1 MRARADSVGVV
12 CYNSRVRRIPMNPPV
27 GLTPQDGP
35 ALFAPVSTMQ
45 FLYDLPATRRQTQ
58 AKHSQRFVRATVARP
73 GPHTRVRPVRLN
85 ALLCSADDA
94 PRMTC
99 LARDCLL
106 SLAAPPFSPLPPPH
120 YNSYLPHPVGPSY
133 NGYYPGLWSR
143 RSWFDSKWAYPTSP
157 RRPLP
162 PSARPGR
169 TVLPGRPRRAPARRS
184 APASGAPDGS
194 QLRRPVQAS
203 PPTEPGP
210 ESSRPPRPPH
220 SHPHPV

>member
-1 MRARADSVGVV
+1 MTSFKLANAA
-12 CYNSRVRRIPMNPPV
+12 
-27 GLTPQDGP
+27 LDGP

-58 AKHSQRFVRATVARP
+58 AKHSQRLVRATVARP

-157 RRPLP
+157 RRPPP
-162 PSARPGR
+162 PSTRPGR
-169 TVLPGRPRRAPARRS
+169 YHRPSRPRRAAQPRPRVPRRLPATPPAGTKP
-184 APASGAPDGS
+184 APA
-194 QLRRPVQAS
+194 
-203 PPTEPGP
+203 TEPGP